1 MLRMEEIVLGI
12 GSRVKHPDYG
22 LGVVIQVRMDAYEIT
37 FIESGTRRILR
48 TYQWLEVIDQ
58 EEVETDLV
66 SFAQV
71 ERMFRKV
78 MREMTDIS
86 ETVQIADKWLGG
98 TVIFEPGR
106 KDLKGKEM
114 PIDAFFHKIVML
126 RDRLRVMEQ
135 RINSSN
141 LGEDEKINLQQY
153 ITKIYGTLTSFNIL
167 FAEKEHY
174 FVGEKGKRD

>member
-1 MLRMEEIVLGI
+1 MEDMILGI

-22 LGVVIQVRMDAYEIT
+22 MGVVIQVRLDSYEIT

-48 TYQWLEVIDQ
+48 TYKGLEVIDA
-58 EEVETDLV
+58 EEVDTDVV

-78 MREMTDIS
+78 IREITDIT
-86 ETVQIADKWLGG
+86 EEVDIADKWIGG

-135 RINSSN
+135 RINSSK
-141 LGEDEKINLQQY
+141 LEEDEKINLQQY
-153 ITKIYGTLTSFNIL
+153 ITKIYGTLTSFNVL

-174 FVGEKGKRD
+174 FVGEKGKSD